1 MAELPEGFYAVG
13 VDATAEQERGGTVV
27 AVQEVPVEL
36 VAGTAV
42 LWGLGVEEVVVAQTI
57 VGRYGKQVLGQQDG
71 ESLDEVQACIAQG
84 TAVLGSFIAM
94 QLDVVQAETVGIHQD
109 VFLTFVDKD
118 ADALG
123 AGWQIPGHLAQTTG
137 RFGVEDKTNHI
148 YTLQFYIAD
157 VFCFGHS
164 AYFDER
170 RHFIYDLQFTI
181 YNLAARCNAV

>member
-1 MAELPEGFYAVG
+1 MSKKVI
-13 VDATAEQERGGTVV
+13 
-27 AVQEVPVEL
+27 
-36 VAGTAV
+36 
-42 LWGLGVEEVVVAQTI
+42 VAQTI
-57 VGRYGKQVLGQQDG
+57 VGRYGKQVLGQQDR

-94 QLDVVQAETVGIHQD
+94 QLDVVKAETVGIHQD

-148 YTLQFYIAD
+148 CTLQFYIAD
-157 VFCFGHS
+157 VFAWLHS
-164 AYFDER
+164 DTLMR
-170 RHFIYDLQFTI
+170 GDILFTI
-181 YNLAARCNAV
+181 YYLRFTIYYLAARCNAV

>member
-1 MAELPEGFYAVG
+1 
-13 VDATAEQERGGTVV
+13 
-27 AVQEVPVEL
+27 
-36 VAGTAV
+36 
-42 LWGLGVEEVVVAQTI
+42 
-57 VGRYGKQVLGQQDG
+57 
-71 ESLDEVQACIAQG
+71 
-84 TAVLGSFIAM
+84 M

-118 ADALG
+118 ADTLG

-137 RFGVEDKTNHI
+137 RFWGEDETNHI

>member
-1 MAELPEGFYAVG
+1 M
-13 VDATAEQERGGTVV
+13 
-27 AVQEVPVEL
+27 QEVPVEL

-42 LWGLGVEEVVVAQTI
+42 LRGLGVEEVVVAQTV
-57 VGRYGKQVLGQQDG
+57 VGRDGKQVLGQQDG
-71 ESLDEVQACIAQG
+71 ESLDEVQACIVQG
-84 TAVLGSFIAM
+84 TAVLGSLIAM

-118 ADALG
+118 ADTLG

-170 RHFIYDLQFTI
+170 RHFIYDLQFGCAI
-181 YNLAARCNAV
+181 